1 MEAQK
6 QNNDDIG
13 EFLDIEH
20 TDESRDDAK
29 MRAALIIPWS
39 R

>member
-1 MEAQK
+1 MET
-6 QNNDDIG
+6 QNNDDIV
-13 EFLDIEH
+13 EFLDIQH